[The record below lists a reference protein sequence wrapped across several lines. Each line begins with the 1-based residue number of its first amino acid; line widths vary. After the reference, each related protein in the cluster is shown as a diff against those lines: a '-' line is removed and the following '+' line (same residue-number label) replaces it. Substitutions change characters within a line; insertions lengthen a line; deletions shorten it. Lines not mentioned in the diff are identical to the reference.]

1 MEVILKQ
8 DVANLGQKGQL
19 VKVKRGY
26 FKNFLSTEGLAIVA
40 TPKLADE
47 ARALTEKI
55 ESEKAETAKAAEM
68 TRNELENKVLHLTEK
83 LTAKGTLYA
92 KVTEA
97 EIAAAVKEQFEI
109 DCTEDMITLSKA
121 IKEAGDFEF
130 KLTLAPT
137 VAVSIK
143 LTVEGE
149 ES

>member
-8 DVANLGQKGQL
+8 DVTNVGLKGQL
-19 VKVKRGY
+19 VKVKNGF
-26 FKNFLSTEGLAIVA
+26 FKNFLSQKGLAIVA
-40 TPKLADE
+40 TPKLSE
-47 ARALTEKI
+47 AAKAVTAKI
-55 ESEKAETAKAAEM
+55 EAEKAEKAKGAEAK
-68 TRNELENKVLHLTEK
+68 RNELENKVLHLKEK

-109 DCTEDMITLSKA
+109 DCTADMISLSEA
-121 IKEAGDFEF
+121 IKEAGDYDF

-137 VAVSIK
+137 VAVTIK